1 MSPAAATNLDRTFA
15 ALADPARRGVIDL
28 LRQRPRRASEL
39 ADELAMT
46 RPAMS
51 RHLRLLRR
59 TGLVTEQELPDD
71 ARVRMYQIEPQAFRE
86 LRGWLEEVEAFWG
99 DQLQAFKGHAERRT
113 LPVTITGE
121 ETNTP

>member
-1 MSPAAATNLDRTFA
+1 MSAPAATNLDRTFA
-15 ALADPARRGVIDL
+15 ALADPARRGVVDL
-28 LRQRPRRASEL
+28 LRKRPRRASEL
-39 ADELAMT
+39 ADKLSLT

-51 RHLRLLRR
+51 RHLRVLRR

-99 DQLQAFKGHAERRT
+99 DQLHAFKRHAER
-113 LPVTITGE
+113 PGKKA
-121 ETNTP
+121 